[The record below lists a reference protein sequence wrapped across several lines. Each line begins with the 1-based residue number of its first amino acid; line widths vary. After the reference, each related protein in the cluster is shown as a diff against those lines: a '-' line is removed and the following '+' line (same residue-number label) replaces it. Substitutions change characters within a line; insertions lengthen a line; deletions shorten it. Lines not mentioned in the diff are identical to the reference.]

1 MLNLLSI
8 WIQNDYHNFS
18 FIMAIRTQIT
28 YLFILFLYSYDTF
41 FLFIF
46 LFSTGSLRFSFTSLR
61 VSVCTSEMGKKWKEI
76 SPPHRPWKG
85 YRREGGGGFF
95 PGPHLFCFC
104 CSSALEVVSVELL
117 QSSCCKETSS
127 RENRKSSVNH
137 FPTIK
142 TWSHK

>member
-46 LFSTGSLRFSFTSLR
+46 LFSTVSFTFLLYIGA
-61 VSVCTSEMGKKWKEI
+61 SECVYFRAGKKWKEMA
-76 SPPHRPWKG
+76 PLNG
-85 YRREGGGGFF
+85 LREGDQKGVFL
-95 PGPHLFCFC
+95 PDPHPIYFRC
-104 CSSALEVVSVELL
+104 ALALGVVAEEIV
-117 QSSCCKETSS
+117 QSSCCEENS
-127 RENRKSSVNH
+127 RRRG
-137 FPTIK
+137 
-142 TWSHK
+142 